1 MGVQLLPKLVV
12 ALASQQRVSDPA
24 KRVAC
29 GPNFTIIVTE
39 SGMPWAWGE
48 GSCGELGIG
57 VRVATQRTP
66 TRVCW
71 PGDAA
76 ACTDI
81 ACGWAHVLA
90 TDADG
95 ALFASL
101 AVYLLGTCT

>member
-1 MGVQLLPKLVV
+1 MGIQLLPKLVV
-12 ALASQQRVSDPA
+12 ALTSQQRASDPA
-24 KRVAC
+24 KLVAC

-39 SGMPWAWGE
+39 SGAPWAWGE
-48 GSCGELGIG
+48 GRCGELGIG
-57 VRVATQRTP
+57 VRIATQRTP
-66 TRVCW
+66 IRVCW
-71 PGDAA
+71 PNDAA

-101 AVYLLGTCT
+101 AVCYHHR